1 MEKDFCLGMLV
12 GVLGGAIAAANSFKV
27 RKTVKD
33 GQEQIISAISKMS
46 KTNCKNCDCSNDRS
60 GNDRGENDADND
72 YDGGNG
78 SNGNGENGGGERKNY

>member
-33 GQEQIISAISKMS
+33 GQEQIMAAIGKMG
-46 KTNCKNCDCSNDRS
+46 KNDKATNGDGGNTSEQND
-60 GNDRGENDADND
+60 ENDA
-72 YDGGNG
+72 
-78 SNGNGENGGGERKNY
+78 

>member
-33 GQEQIISAISKMS
+33 GQEQIISAITKIS
-46 KTNCKNCDCSNDRS
+46 KTDCKNCDCSNDANSNDNYRNDNHAQND
-60 GNDRGENDADND
+60 GN
-72 YDGGNG
+72 
-78 SNGNGENGGGERKNY
+78 GERKNY

>member
-46 KTNCKNCDCSNDRS
+46 KTSCKSCDCSNNQS
-60 GNDRGENDADND
+60 SNENDRIENNADDD
-72 YDGGNG
+72 YN
-78 SNGNGENGGGERKNY
+78 NGNGKNDDYGERKTTD